1 MSGAISDRIGLR
13 GRLALSI
20 AAIVVAA
27 LTVTFFA
34 VYRATG
40 SQLRS
45 RIDRDLSG
53 QSDAVARRLA
63 AASRTPRQAAEAA
76 RRFIATQPFGPSA
89 SLLIVTVAGAGT
101 VTNQPELV
109 GLRHEPAE
117 PAAATKEEAVEA
129 RELRTSVGGY
139 LDVDLEDA
147 GDVRLLTRSVSTQGQ
162 KVATIRVGEP
172 LESVK
177 RAQSEVARTFL
188 IIGAA
193 TLAAALLAGY
203 LVAARTAAPLR
214 RMARIAAMVDAGDL
228 AHRIGTDGL
237 HDEVRL
243 LAESFDHMLERLDNA
258 FSRQREFVSD
268 ASHELRTPLTAI
280 RGQLEVLAREPN
292 PSPGRVREV
301 EQIAVREIA
310 RMERLVG
317 DLLTLARLDEG
328 LEPAPTEVQ
337 ASAFLA
343 ELAAAAGAANRR
355 VQFGGAPAGT
365 VDIDPDRLAQVV
377 RNLLRNAVE
386 HTAGAGTV
394 RLSAEAVGG
403 RLRVYV
409 DDDGAGIPAEERQR
423 VFDRFH
429 RIEPSR
435 ARRSGGS
442 GLGLAIARAIVDAHG
457 GRIWAEDSPLGGAR
471 LAFELPGFSPT

>member
-1 MSGAISDRIGLR
+1 MSGEISDRIGLR
-13 GRLALSI
+13 GRLTLSI
-20 AAIVVAA
+20 AAIVIAA

-45 RIDRDLSG
+45 RIDRDLTAE
-53 QSDAVARRLA
+53 SDAVAHRMA

-76 RRFIATQPFGPSA
+76 RRFIAAQPFGPTA
-89 SLLIVTVAGAGT
+89 SVLIVTVPGAGT

-109 GLRHEPAE
+109 GLRTEPAE
-117 PAAATKEEAVEA
+117 APAVTKEESREA
-129 RELRTSVGGY
+129 HELRTSVSGY
-139 LDVDLEDA
+139 SDVELEDA
-147 GDVRLLTRSVSTQGQ
+147 GDVRLLTRAVTTQGRR
-162 KVATIRVGEP
+162 VATIRVGEP

-177 RAQSEVARTFL
+177 RAQSEVAQTFL
-188 IIGAA
+188 VIGAA

-228 AHRIGTDGL
+228 APRIGTEGL

-243 LAESFDHMLERLDNA
+243 LAESFDHMLQRLEDA

-292 PSPGRVREV
+292 PSPERVREV

-317 DLLTLARLDEG
+317 DLMTLARLDEG

-343 ELAAAAGAANRR
+343 ELAAAAGVADRR
-355 VQFGGAPAGT
+355 VEFGGAPAGT

-386 HTAGAGTV
+386 HTASAGTV
-394 RLSAEAVGG
+394 RLSAEAAGG
-403 RLRVYV
+403 KFRVYV
-409 DDDGAGIPAEERQR
+409 DDDGAGIPARERHR

-429 RIEPSR
+429 RVEPSR

-442 GLGLAIARAIVDAHG
+442 GLGLAIVRAIVEAHG

-471 LAFELPGFSPT
+471 VAFELPGFRPQ

>member
-1 MSGAISDRIGLR
+1 
-13 GRLALSI
+13 
-20 AAIVVAA
+20 
-27 LTVTFFA
+27 
-34 VYRATG
+34 
-40 SQLRS
+40 
-45 RIDRDLSG
+45 
-53 QSDAVARRLA
+53 
-63 AASRTPRQAAEAA
+63 
-76 RRFIATQPFGPSA
+76 
-89 SLLIVTVAGAGT
+89 
-101 VTNQPELV
+101 
-109 GLRHEPAE
+109 
-117 PAAATKEEAVEA
+117 
-129 RELRTSVGGY
+129 
-139 LDVDLEDA
+139 
-147 GDVRLLTRSVSTQGQ
+147 
-162 KVATIRVGEP
+162 VGEP

-177 RAQSEVARTFL
+177 RAQSEVAQTFL
-188 IIGAA
+188 VIGAA

-214 RMARIAAMVDAGDL
+214 RMARVAAMVDGGDL
-228 AHRIGTDGL
+228 AHRIGTKGL

-243 LAESFDHMLERLDNA
+243 LAESFDHMLERLEDA

-292 PSPGRVREV
+292 PSPERVREV

-337 ASAFLA
+337 ASAFLV
-343 ELAAAAGAANRR
+343 ELAEAAGAADRR
-355 VQFGGAPAGT
+355 VEFGGAPAGT

-386 HTAGAGTV
+386 HTASAGTV

-403 RLRVYV
+403 QLRVYV
-409 DDDGAGIPAEERQR
+409 DDDGTGIPAHERHR

-429 RIEPSR
+429 RVEPSR

-442 GLGLAIARAIVDAHG
+442 GLGLAIARAIVHAQG
-457 GRIWAEDSPLGGAR
+457 GRIWAEGSPLGGAR
-471 LAFELPGFSPT
+471 VAFELRGFRPM